1 MHLTVVGQVSA
12 GSSGDTVGGIAGQ
25 MEPQVIV
32 QYSESAIEQLC
43 TELDELETLVN
54 KALNSAGAASSAVS
68 GQLSGLLGQID
79 EAKSAAESLGSAAE
93 LMGQGLPELDGS
105 PDTLLPEEPSLPTS
119 EVTGAGEALQGIA
132 DTLTQS
138 PSISFTPVDSSVA
151 EQGGALTSAIS
162 DINSTVSSLQG
173 SVASATGTLA
183 SNIQAINTQV
193 GVINGLI
200 QQSVEEVQSKT
211 DEAPVTDIS
220 DEDAEQATTGRISAS
235 VNYGEVKGDGNVAG
249 IAGSV
254 AIEYDFDPEDDL
266 TESGEQSLNFE
277 YNTLAMVLDCVNKGA
292 VTAKKDNAGG
302 IVGRMD
308 VGAGA
313 DEAATNPLLF
323 RMVHDG
329 NYNAA
334 RGLPTSE
341 VLFQLQSHEIRKI
354 AAQESCIFVGRC
366 ADFVLRGED
375 VKLLKVFVRAPEAWR
390 IARKMEQ
397 EHLNRD
403 KAARLVRKMDKQRRK
418 YCETYTGKVWGDPSG
433 YDLCLDTGQ
442 MSLQAA
448 AEAVCAAYR
457 AM

>member
-12 GSSGDTVGGIAGQ
+12 GSSGDTVGGLAGKNYGKLVDCAFEGSVRGGSSVGGIAGQ
-25 MEPQVIV
+25 NTGSLVGCENQGDVNTTVVEV
-32 QYSESAIEQLC
+32 QA
-43 TELDELETLVN
+43 D
-54 KALNSAGAASSAVS
+54 
-68 GQLSGLLGQID
+68 LSDI
-79 EAKSAAESLGSAAE
+79 
-93 LMGQGLPELDGS
+93 
-105 PDTLLPEEPSLPTS
+105 TLLRTTESVP
-119 EVTGAGEALQGIA
+119 AG
-132 DTLTQS
+132 
-138 PSISFTPVDSSVA
+138 
-151 EQGGALTSAIS
+151 
-162 DINSTVSSLQG
+162 
-173 SVASATGTLA
+173 
-183 SNIQAINTQV
+183 
-193 GVINGLI
+193 
-200 QQSVEEVQSKT
+200 
-211 DEAPVTDIS
+211 TDI
-220 DEDAEQATTGRISAS
+220 G
-235 VNYGEVKGDGNVAG
+235 G

-277 YNTLAMVLDCVNKGA
+277 YNTLAVVLDCVNKGA

-323 RMVHDG
+323 RTVHDG
-329 NYNAA
+329 NYNVA

-366 ADFVLRGED
+366 ADFVLRDED
-375 VKLLKVFVRAPEAWR
+375 VKLLKVFVRAPEARR

-418 YCETYTGKVWGDPSG
+418 YYETYTGKVWGDPSG

>member
-1 MHLTVVGQVSA
+1 MEVQADLSDITLLRTTESVPAGTDIGGIAGFSNGIIQSCTNEGDVGYEHM
-12 GSSGDTVGGIAGQ
+12 GYNVGGLAGQ

-313 DEAATNPLLF
+313 EESVVSGCCLWSSYCCWRRWARPGTSWAGLCSRPTTPTASCATS
-323 RMVHDG
+323 R
-329 NYNAA
+329 AA
-334 RGLPTSE
+334 RT
-341 VLFQLQSHEIRKI
+341 
-354 AAQESCIFVGRC
+354 
-366 ADFVLRGED
+366 
-375 VKLLKVFVRAPEAWR
+375 
-390 IARKMEQ
+390 AR
-397 EHLNRD
+397 
-403 KAARLVRKMDKQRRK
+403 
-418 YCETYTGKVWGDPSG
+418 
-433 YDLCLDTGQ
+433 
-442 MSLQAA
+442 
-448 AEAVCAAYR
+448 
-457 AM
+457 

>member
-12 GSSGDTVGGIAGQ
+12 GSSGDTVGGLAGQ

-68 GQLSGLLGQID
+68 GQLSGLL
-79 EAKSAAESLGSAAE
+79 
-93 LMGQGLPELDGS
+93 
-105 PDTLLPEEPSLPTS
+105 
-119 EVTGAGEALQGIA
+119 
-132 DTLTQS
+132 
-138 PSISFTPVDSSVA
+138 
-151 EQGGALTSAIS
+151 
-162 DINSTVSSLQG
+162 G

-313 DEAATNPLLF
+313 EESVVSGCCLWSSYCCWRRWARPGTSWAGLCSRPTTPTASCATS
-323 RMVHDG
+323 R
-329 NYNAA
+329 AA
-334 RGLPTSE
+334 RT
-341 VLFQLQSHEIRKI
+341 
-354 AAQESCIFVGRC
+354 
-366 ADFVLRGED
+366 
-375 VKLLKVFVRAPEAWR
+375 
-390 IARKMEQ
+390 AR
-397 EHLNRD
+397 
-403 KAARLVRKMDKQRRK
+403 
-418 YCETYTGKVWGDPSG
+418 
-433 YDLCLDTGQ
+433 
-442 MSLQAA
+442 
-448 AEAVCAAYR
+448 
-457 AM
+457 